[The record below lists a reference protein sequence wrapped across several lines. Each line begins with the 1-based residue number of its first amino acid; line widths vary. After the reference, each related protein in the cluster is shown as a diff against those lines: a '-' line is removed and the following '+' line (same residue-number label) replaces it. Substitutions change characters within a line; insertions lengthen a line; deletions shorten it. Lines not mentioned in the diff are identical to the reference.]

1 MHQGVEMER
10 TDDDRRSP
18 GRLCPGWCVARHGEQ
33 LGEEDWVHV
42 GEPLTVAEGVTA
54 QLCLSVDPDSGA
66 EDGPY
71 VLIGS
76 SEYTPAATVALGRSL
91 IALAIRAGSRPPR

>member
-1 MHQGVEMER
+1 MPEGAAIEHPGG
-10 TDDDRRSP
+10 DARSP
-18 GRLCPGWCVARHGEQ
+18 GRICPGWCVARHGAQ
-33 LGEEDWVHV
+33 FGEEDRVHI

-54 QLCLSVDPDSGA
+54 QLCMSVDPDSGE

-76 SEYTPAATVALGRSL
+76 SEYTPAATAALGQSL
-91 IALAIRAGSRPPR
+91 IELAVRAGSRPQR